1 MNHSGPERGLI
12 KETKKAWHLPVS
24 LNTFNVFQIFL
35 NSPSRFL
42 WIDFGKL
49 SAAPI
54 IAALSLRQNKAKKA
68 LKRMSKNSEN
78 KVVSQWEK
86 DFLPRLVVE
95 TEKIKM
101 TTFSFLLPAG
111 SYFYKCSWLAPNS
124 FMMEA

>member
-1 MNHSGPERGLI
+1 MNHSDHERGMI

-54 IAALSLRQNKAKKA
+54 IATLSLRQNQAKKA
-68 LKRMSKNSEN
+68 IKRMSKNSEH

-86 DFLPRLVVE
+86 HFLPRLVVE

-101 TTFSFLLPAG
+101 ATFSFLLPAG
-111 SYFYKCSWLAPNS
+111 SYFYNCSWLAPNS
-124 FMMEA
+124 LMMEA